1 MESSNGEWERWFRQ
15 EEPET
20 AELPSE
26 WESKCNELQRL
37 LLVRGCACLRVNLT
51 MNYINQ
57 LCTICMADVLCIY
70 MIYKFYICA
79 WVLA

>member
-1 MESSNGEWERWFRQ
+1 MESSNGEWERWYRQ

-37 LLVRGCACLRVNLT
+37 LLVLAANRMQVRNAAWPIASKAKMDVRVCRSRW
-51 MNYINQ
+51 I
-57 LCTICMADVLCIY
+57 ARD
-70 MIYKFYICA
+70 
-79 WVLA
+79 LAT

>member
-1 MESSNGEWERWFRQ
+1 MLQELEGLVNFKGIVASMESSNGEWERWYRQ

-37 LLVRGCACLRVNLT
+37 LLVRGIRSGRG
-51 MNYINQ
+51 
-57 LCTICMADVLCIY
+57 
-70 MIYKFYICA
+70 
-79 WVLA
+79 